1 MDFLDVLKAKIKTNP
16 EISDMLNELK
26 KFFAEVTGIVIF
38 GKRLGAIKENLDADS
53 EIAVLMKEVENI
65 NNLIIPTDSP
75 LHPINLMG
83 NKFET
88 QDFITIKQS
97 QVI

>member
-1 MDFLDVLKAKIKTNP
+1 MDFCDILKAKVQSNP
-16 EISDMLNELK
+16 EISDMLSELK

-38 GKRLGAIKENLDADS
+38 GKRLNAIKENLDEDS

-75 LHPINLMG
+75 IHPINLMG
-83 NKFET
+83 NKFVTPE
-88 QDFITIKQS
+88 FNTIKQS